1 MVGCN
6 CSIYGC
12 TESRN
17 KTKIFG
23 FFKIPSKDDDYSKEW
38 REKLIDI
45 ITRDRVVDSQLKQ
58 QIQKK
63 NLFICERHYREDQ
76 INRCKFIFNCKY
88 FMLKHSVNLP
98 ARKSNKKLKNI

>member
-17 KTKIFG
+17 KTKNLKFG
-23 FFKIPSKDDDYSKEW
+23 FFKIPTKDDDYSKEW
-38 REKLIDI
+38 REKLIHI
-45 ITRDRVVDSQLKQ
+45 ITRDRVVDSQLQQ
-58 QIQKK
+58 QIQKR

-76 INRCKFIFNCKY
+76 KFY
-88 FMLKHSVNLP
+88 F
-98 ARKSNKKLKNI
+98 I